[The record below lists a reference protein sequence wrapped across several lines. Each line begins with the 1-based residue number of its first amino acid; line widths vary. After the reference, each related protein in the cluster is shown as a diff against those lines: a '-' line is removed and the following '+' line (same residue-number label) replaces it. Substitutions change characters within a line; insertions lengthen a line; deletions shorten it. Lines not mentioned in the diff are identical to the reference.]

1 MTAFLQLIDV
11 SFSYGS
17 TRLFNHLSLTLRPGD
32 RTGLVG
38 HNGSGKSTLLSL
50 ITDGEALD
58 SGEIRKPRGLRI
70 ALVEQFVPE
79 RLSSLSLAES
89 TLDVLPLE
97 QHETSRYRADELLQR
112 LGFSYA
118 QAEQPVASLSG
129 GQQNLALLARAI
141 LSEPELLLMDE
152 PGNHMDVLA
161 MAQLQRFLL
170 AERSLPFIM
179 ISHDREL
186 LNNCCNRTVFLRDR
200 QSHAFDLPF
209 DTAVQALAEQDKQ
222 AAHLRNVEEKEIQ
235 RLQNSAK
242 RLAQWGR
249 DHDNEDLARK
259 AKTIQKRVERLKEQ
273 QTVLSEGSVLDVK
286 LDGNEVRAKSMLT
299 IEKLTICT
307 PDGKHEL
314 LDIDFQYV
322 RPGDRIALLGV
333 NGVGKSSTIECLMH
347 ALHGTDD
354 SVRFN
359 PRVKL
364 GLYDQEL
371 REFDESAG
379 RFDWLRE
386 RCELTDDRIKQ
397 VLLQSGVAFADFDRP
412 VNVLSGGER
421 ARMMFMLFQ
430 LNKPNFLILDEPT
443 NHIDIQGREQLEEQ
457 LINAEATLLI
467 TSHDRRFIER
477 VASRWWW
484 INDGQLHELSELD
497 AFYDALE
504 YKVSATSNTDARL
517 PTDASDMLD
526 ATSGTLVPSLVKD
539 SISEDHMLERIAEL
553 ERLLTADKARK
564 PKFQK
569 PKLQQQWQAELDELW
584 QLVD

>member
-1 MTAFLQLIDV
+1 MTALLQLIDI
-11 SFSYGS
+11 SFSHGS
-17 TRLFNHLSLTLRPGD
+17 TLLFDQLSLTLRPGD

-50 ITDGEALD
+50 ITSAESLE
-58 SGEIRKPRGLRI
+58 SGEVRKPRGLRI
-70 ALVEQFVPE
+70 ALVEQFIPE
-79 RLSSLSLAES
+79 RLISLSLAES
-89 TLDVLPLE
+89 TLDVFPPE
-97 QHETSRYRADELLQR
+97 QHETSLYRVDELLQR
-112 LGFSYA
+112 LGFSL
-118 QAEQPVASLSG
+118 AEFKQPVASLSG

-141 LSEPELLLMDE
+141 LSDPDLLLMDE

-161 MAQLQRFLL
+161 LAQLQRFLL
-170 AERSLPFIM
+170 AERSLPFMM

-200 QSHAFDLPF
+200 QLYAFDLPF
-209 DTAVQALAEQDKQ
+209 NAAVQALAERDEQ

-235 RLQNSAK
+235 RLQRSAK

-259 AKTIQKRVERLKEQ
+259 AKTIEKRAERLKAQ
-273 QTVLSEGSVLDVK
+273 QTVLTEGSALDVQ
-286 LDGNEVRAKSMLT
+286 LHTDAVRAKSMLT
-299 IEKLTICT
+299 IEKLSVCA
-307 PDGKHEL
+307 PDGKLKL

-322 RPGDRIALLGV
+322 RPGDRIALLGR

-354 SVRFN
+354 CVRFN
-359 PRVKL
+359 PSVKL
-364 GLYDQEL
+364 GVYDQEL
-371 REFDESAG
+371 REFDGSVD

-386 RCELTDDRIKQ
+386 RCEVSDDRIKQ
-397 VLLQSGVAFADFDRP
+397 VLLQSGIAFADFDRP
-412 VNVLSGGER
+412 VKVLSGGER
-421 ARMMFMLFQ
+421 ARMMFMMFQ

-443 NHIDIQGREQLEEQ
+443 NHIDIQGREQLEVQ

-467 TSHDRRFIER
+467 TSHDRQFIER

-484 INDGQLHELSELD
+484 INDGQLHELNELD

-504 YKVSATSNTDARL
+504 RDVMAASNADARISI
-517 PTDASDMLD
+517 DAGSKPD
-526 ATSGTLVPSLVKD
+526 ATSASLVPMIDTD
-539 SISEDHMLERIAEL
+539 SISEDQMLEKIAEL
-553 ERLLTADKARK
+553 ERLLAADKARK

-569 PKLQQQWQAELDELW
+569 PKRQQQWQVELDALW
-584 QLVD
+584 RVVD

>member
-1 MTAFLQLIDV
+1 MTALLQLIDV

-17 TRLFNHLSLTLRPGD
+17 TQLFNQLSLTLRPGD

-50 ITDGEALD
+50 ITSTETLD

-79 RLSSLSLAES
+79 RLGSLSLAES
-89 TLDVLPLE
+89 TFDVLPPE
-97 QHETSRYRADELLQR
+97 QRETSRYRVDELLQR

-161 MAQLQRFLL
+161 LAQLQRFLL
-170 AERSLPFIM
+170 TERSIPFMM
-179 ISHDREL
+179 ISHDRAL

-200 QSHAFDLPF
+200 QLYAFDLPF
-209 DTAVQALAEQDKQ
+209 SAAVQALAERDEQ
-222 AAHLRNVEEKEIQ
+222 AAHLRNSEEKEIQ
-235 RLQNSAK
+235 RLQASEK

-249 DHDNEDLARK
+249 DHDNENLARK
-259 AKTIQKRVERLKEQ
+259 AKSIQKRVERLKAQ
-273 QTVLSEGSVLDVK
+273 QTVLSEVSALDVS
-286 LDGNEVRAKSMLT
+286 LQADAVRAKSMLT
-299 IEKLTICT
+299 IEKLSVRT
-307 PDGKHEL
+307 PDGKHKL
-314 LDIDFQYV
+314 LDIDFQFV
-322 RPGDRIALLGV
+322 RPGDRIALLGK

-347 ALHGTDD
+347 ALHDSKD

-364 GLYDQEL
+364 GVYDQEL
-371 REFDESAG
+371 REFDGPAG
-379 RFDWLRE
+379 RFDWLHG
-386 RCELTDDRIKQ
+386 RCEVPDDRIKQ
-397 VLLQSGVAFADFDRP
+397 VLLQSGIAFADFDQP

-430 LNKPNFLILDEPT
+430 LNRPNFLILDEPT

-457 LINAEATLLI
+457 LINADATLLI
-467 TSHDRRFIER
+467 TSHDRQFIEH

-484 INDGQLHELSELD
+484 IKDRQLHELNDLD
-497 AFYDALE
+497 AFYAALE
-504 YKVSATSNTDARL
+504 CEISATSISDARVS
-517 PTDASDMLD
+517 TDASDKSD
-526 ATSGTLVPSLVKD
+526 AKSATIAPSAVTD
-539 SISEDHMLERIAEL
+539 SISEDQMLERIAEL
-553 ERLLTADKARK
+553 EHLLAADKARK

-569 PKLQQQWQAELDELW
+569 PRRQQQTYCGEQ
-584 QLVD
+584 